1 MLTLQELP
9 GLATLQLPAETPF
22 CLQGARGEPA
32 AATLPWPQPGCGAD
46 TAKSQDAGQET
57 QCHQARVQTTAGLGS
72 SAREWPRQVWKADVC
87 LCSELATER
96 SLWLC
101 FSGAELRNST
111 EEQNAWLGAPLAFLH
126 DFWSSQMSSDLLVRS
141 HMAVLCP
148 MGLFTSI
155 VSINF
160 IPLLIRNLPK
170 LQLLIFLG
178 QGS

>member
-1 MLTLQELP
+1 MLILQELP

-32 AATLPWPQPGCGAD
+32 AVTLPCPQPSCGAD
-46 TAKSQDAGQET
+46 TAKSQEAGQDT

-72 SAREWPRQVWKADVC
+72 SAREWPRQVLEADVC
-87 LCSELATER
+87 LCSELATKR
-96 SLWLC
+96 SLWLW
-101 FSGAELRNST
+101 FSGAELRSST
-111 EEQNAWLGAPLAFLH
+111 QEQNTWLGAPLVLLH
-126 DFWSSQMSSDLLVRS
+126 DFWSSQMRSDLLVRS

-160 IPLLIRNLPK
+160 IPVLIRNLPK
-170 LQLLIFLG
+170 LQLLIF
-178 QGS
+178 